1 MNELEQE
8 QNSAPEWGNSGE
20 ACEEYS
26 DHNNWCHIHNA
37 RWGFGEPKCD
47 AVRFDYQTEE
57 RLRAQRYLDGHKEWW
72 DIYWFSGRY

>member
-8 QNSAPEWGNSGE
+8 RNSEPEWGNSGE
-20 ACEEYS
+20 AYS
-26 DHNNWCHIHNA
+26 
-37 RWGFGEPKCD
+37 
-47 AVRFDYQTEE
+47 DYQTEE